1 MIDRRHEDQK
11 VLKIKSANSTMK
23 TYNEPTM
30 SYQYGNDEK
39 EFIFCMK
46 GRPFP
51 CLVSPYLPTPTA
63 SLIDYNLVRDLGL
76 KMTDLQ
82 CQKFSF
88 SGFKMRIL
96 GKVSL
101 TAQCIHDGISSGAF
115 HIKANVILDLAKNL
129 DTECVAG
136 TKMAA
141 QLSGNS
147 SPTSPTSTPAPSVP
161 AAASPRTPPPRSSSG
176 PSPRSPRS
184 PPGSTTPQH
193 AASPGDFI
201 PPPPPRPSIPVLSV
215 STDGCELSPMTA
227 NCRALTAAFK
237 DADLKPNIKME
248 TFALKKADPD
258 GDLVDDDGKKKC
270 KFTNGLVYQFG
281 HGREKCS
288 PMKCYSILQQAMNNF
303 PNNCG
308 YHKQW
313 LVPENFSPCGQ
324 FCSGGFCPC
333 LSRYNN
339 TNKSNN
345 VKKEGRRK
353 K

>member
-1 MIDRRHEDQK
+1 MFYE
-11 VLKIKSANSTMK
+11 
-23 TYNEPTM
+23 
-30 SYQYGNDEK
+30 YGNQEK
-39 EFIFCMK
+39 EFIFCVK

-51 CLVSPYLPTPTA
+51 CLISPYLPTPSA
-63 SLIDYNLVRDLGL
+63 SLVDYNLVRDLGL

-88 SGFKMRIL
+88 AGFKMRIL
-96 GKVSL
+96 GKVSISV
-101 TAQCIHDGISSGAF
+101 QCIQDGVSSGAF
-115 HIKANVILDLAKNL
+115 HIKGNVVLDLNKNL

-136 TKMAA
+136 SKMEA
-141 QLSGNS
+141 QLLGGGGSNVS
-147 SPTSPTSTPAPSVP
+147 ASPPRAALSPAPSVP
-161 AAASPRTPPPRSSSG
+161 AAQSPRTPRAPRQS
-176 PSPRSPRS
+176 PAPRSPRS
-184 PPGSTTPQH
+184 PPGSTMPQH

-237 DADLKPNIKME
+237 DADLKPNIKMQ
-248 TFALKKADPD
+248 TSALKKADPD

-288 PMKCYSILQQAMNNF
+288 PMNCYSILQQAMNNF

-339 TNKSNN
+339 NTNNKSNN